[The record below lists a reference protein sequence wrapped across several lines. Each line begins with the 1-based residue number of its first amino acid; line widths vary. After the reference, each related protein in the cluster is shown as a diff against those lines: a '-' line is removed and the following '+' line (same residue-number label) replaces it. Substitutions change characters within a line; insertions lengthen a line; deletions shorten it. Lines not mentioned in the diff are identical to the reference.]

1 MTSHLNTKPPMR
13 NVTASSYTG
22 QATANGYAPSVP
34 ISVYRELAAELQ
46 ATRAML
52 DSLNNQNQNLAKQ
65 NQQLRTEVDKV
76 VQSALQ
82 LQKVAGSQ
90 QPLSRSVVAEVAYAR
105 PDIVVEPSY
114 FTPEPARSMPRSF
127 NPRPEPAEPTVVSE
141 KLFTEQ
147 AETRPRRSPQGEQS
161 PELGGFWLAAVI
173 FLIVVSAFG
182 AGFLIVRPFLPSR

>member
-1 MTSHLNTKPPMR
+1 MH
-13 NVTASSYTG
+13 NVTASSYNG
-22 QATANGYAPSVP
+22 QAAANGYAPSVP

-52 DSLNNQNQNLAKQ
+52 DSLNSQNQHLVKQ

-90 QPLSRSVVAEVAYAR
+90 QPLSRSVTAEVAYAR
-105 PDIVVEPSY
+105 PDVVVETSY
-114 FTPEPARSMPRSF
+114 FSPEPSRSMPRSF
-127 NPRPEPAEPTVVSE
+127 TPRTEPSQPTVISD
-141 KLFTEQ
+141 KLYTEQ
-147 AETRPRRSPQGEQS
+147 TETRPRRSSQSEHS

>member
-22 QATANGYAPSVP
+22 QAAANGYAPSVP

-52 DSLNNQNQNLAKQ
+52 DSLNNQNQQLVKQ

-82 LQKVAGSQ
+82 LQKVAGSH
-90 QPLSRSVVAEVAYAR
+90 QPLSQSVMGGVAYTR

-114 FTPEPARSMPRSF
+114 FTSEPARSMPRSF
-127 NPRPEPAEPTVVSE
+127 NPHSEPIEPTVVSE
-141 KLFTEQ
+141 KLYTEQ
-147 AETRPRRSPQGEQS
+147 SETRPRRSPQSNQS